1 MRRGERGFTMLELLV
16 ALGAAGLLM
25 AGIGG
30 AMSAIFRT
38 TSGGTSRVTAVTNVD
53 NALSWVTRDALMAQ
67 EISPAPGAG
76 FPLTLDW
83 RRWDG
88 SAHQVTYS
96 LSNGE
101 LSRRLVVDGVESS
114 QVVVARGV
122 ASASTSSSFAAGVLT
137 LQLAATGGKGG
148 AVQASRTTQIL
159 ARSGVAQ

>member
-67 EISPAPGAG
+67 EVSAAPPAG
-76 FPLTLDW
+76 FPLTLEW

-88 SAHQVTYS
+88 SAHQVIYS
-96 LSNGE
+96 LNGGA
-101 LSRRLVVDGVESS
+101 LSRRHLVDGVESS
-114 QVVVARGV
+114 QVVVARGLV
-122 ASASTSSSFAAGVLT
+122 SAFTSSSFAAGVLT
-137 LQLAATGGKGG
+137 LQLSASGGKGG
-148 AVQASRTTQIL
+148 AVEASRTTQVL